1 MYKNLVSAICGCLC
15 VVGGF
20 AQTDTTGEL
29 LNGIARNNSE
39 LKAYRAFI
47 ESRQLENKSG
57 NNLPDPQLSAFYLPY
72 GENNG
77 GEYTEYQI
85 SQSFEFPT
93 VYAARGKW
101 NDLKGQQLE
110 NEYAKLRQ
118 DILLQANTLIVDINI
133 LQHRKELERTRREQ
147 GKQVYVQVQELYK
160 KEQVGILD
168 LNKAKI
174 AWIQEQFVVEQIE
187 TEIQNTLLLLQKL
200 NGNQPMDLDKIRIQE
215 ETEVEDL
222 ETLWQSK
229 VAQDPALQQLNLNES
244 VSLQMIKLE
253 QNKVLPD
260 LTTGYN
266 YQGVSGNNFSGFY
279 GGVSIPLWNSK
290 NKVKAAAAEYQYRQS
305 QTEATTAALYAN
317 FRNQYNRYEL
327 TLKKYREY
335 QTTMESLDSESLLLK
350 AFTLGELSF
359 MDYYVEL
366 RFYRDALDSML
377 QMEKELY
384 QLRAELLKHRL

>member
-15 VVGGF
+15 VVSGF

-29 LNGIARNNSE
+29 LNGIAQNNAE
-39 LKAYRAFI
+39 LKAYRSFI
-47 ESRQLENKSG
+47 ESRQLENRTD

-77 GEYTEYQI
+77 AEYTEYQV

-101 NDLKGQQLE
+101 NDLQGQQLE
-110 NEYAKLRQ
+110 IEYAKLRQ
-118 DILLQANTLIVDINI
+118 EILLQANKLIVDITT
-133 LQHRKELERTRREQ
+133 LQQRKELEWTRREQ
-147 GKQVYVQVQELYK
+147 GKQVYEQIQELYE

-168 LNKAKI
+168 FNKAKI

-187 TEIQNTLLLLQKL
+187 TEIRNSLLLLQKL
-200 NGNQPMDLDKIRIQE
+200 NGGQLVDLDKIHLRE
-215 ETEVEDL
+215 ETEVESL
-222 ETLWQSK
+222 EMLWQAK
-229 VAQDPALQQLNLNES
+229 MEQDPAMQQLSINES
-244 VSLQMIKLE
+244 VSQQKIKLE

-260 LTTGYN
+260 LTAGYN

-290 NKVKAAAAEYQYRQS
+290 NKVKAAEAEYEYRQS
-305 QTEATTAALYAN
+305 QTEAVTATLYAS
-317 FRNQYNRYEL
+317 FRERYNRYQV

-335 QTTMESLDSESLLLK
+335 RTTMESLNSEALLLK

-359 MDYYVEL
+359 MEYYVEL
-366 RFYRDALDSML
+366 RFYRDALDTML

-384 QLRAELLKHRL
+384 QLKTELLKHQL

>member
-1 MYKNLVSAICGCLC
+1 MYKNIVSAICGCLC

-20 AQTDTTGEL
+20 AQSNSMGKL
-29 LNGIARNNSE
+29 LNGIAQNNAE
-39 LKAYRAFI
+39 LKAYRAFA

-77 GEYTEYQI
+77 AEYKEYQI

-93 VYAARGKW
+93 VYGARGKW
-101 NDLKGQQLE
+101 NDLQGQQME

-118 DILLQANTLIVDINI
+118 DILLQANKLIVAINT
-133 LQHRKELERTRREQ
+133 LQQRQELERTRREQ
-147 GKQVYVQVQELYK
+147 GKQVYEQIQELYE

-200 NGNQPMDLDKIRIQE
+200 NGGRPIDLDTIGFQE
-215 ETEVEDL
+215 ENEVEPF
-222 ETLWQSK
+222 ETLWQAK
-229 VAQDPALQQLNLNES
+229 MVQDPALLQLKLGES
-244 VSLQMIKLE
+244 VSQQKIKLE
-253 QNKVLPD
+253 QNKALPD
-260 LTTGYN
+260 LTAGYN
-266 YQGVSGNNFSGFY
+266 HQGVSGDNFSGFY

-290 NKVKAAAAEYQYRQS
+290 NKVKAAEAGYQYQLS
-305 QTEATTAALYAN
+305 QTEATTATLYA
-317 FRNQYNRYEL
+317 RYQEQYNQYRL
-327 TLKKYREY
+327 LLKKYREY
-335 QTTMESLDSESLLLK
+335 QTTMETLDSESLLLK

-359 MDYYVEL
+359 MDYYMEL
-366 RFYRDALDSML
+366 RFYRDALDRIL
-377 QMEKELY
+377 QIEKELF
-384 QLRAELLKHRL
+384 QLRAELLKHQL

>member
-15 VVGGF
+15 VVSGF

-29 LNGIARNNSE
+29 LNGIAQNNAE

-47 ESRQLENKSG
+47 ESRQLENRTG

-77 GEYTEYQI
+77 AEYTEYQV

-101 NDLKGQQLE
+101 NDLQGQQLE
-110 NEYAKLRQ
+110 IEYAKLRQ
-118 DILLQANTLIVDINI
+118 EILLQANKLIVDIST
-133 LQHRKELERTRREQ
+133 LQQRKELERTRREQ
-147 GKQVYVQVQELYK
+147 GKQVYEQIQELYE

-187 TEIQNTLLLLQKL
+187 TEIQNSLLLLQKL
-200 NGNQPMDLDKIRIQE
+200 NGGQAVDLDKIRLRE
-215 ETEVEDL
+215 ETEVESL
-222 ETLWQSK
+222 EVLWQAK
-229 VAQDPALQQLNLNES
+229 MEQDPALQQLSINES
-244 VSLQMIKLE
+244 VSQQKIKLE

-260 LTTGYN
+260 LTAGYN

-290 NKVKAAAAEYQYRQS
+290 NKVKAAEAEYEYRES
-305 QTEATTAALYAN
+305 QTVAVTATLYAS
-317 FRNQYNRYEL
+317 FRERHNRYQV

-335 QTTMESLDSESLLLK
+335 RTTMESLDSEALLLK

-366 RFYRDALDSML
+366 RFYREALDTML

-384 QLRAELLKHRL
+384 QLKTELLKHQL